1 MELIRHIGEM
11 TPQDESCV
19 ATIGNFDGVHLGHQS
34 LIRQQVA
41 QARSEGMHSTVI
53 TFEPLPMEFFS
64 AATAPARLT
73 DFREKMELFQELSVD
88 KVVCLRF
95 NEALASLSA
104 QSFVE
109 AILVRGLAIKTLI
122 VGADFRFGNNRE
134 GTIDFLEKAGRQY
147 GFELIPAE
155 TYYYNGQRV
164 SSSLVRGHL
173 AIGDF
178 EHVRELLG
186 RPYQISGRVL
196 HGDKRGKSL
205 GFPTANMACNRV
217 NSPITGVFAVRVH
230 GLDDTVYEG
239 VTNIG
244 TRPVFDGKRMLIETF
259 IFDFDQDIY
268 GKRISVEFMKRLR
281 DERDFHSVEELCEQM
296 DRDVQKARTFLSKQ
310 TQVAGN

>member
-1 MELIRHIGEM
+1 MDLIRHIDDISL
-11 TPQDESCV
+11 QDQPCV

-34 LIRQQVA
+34 LIRQLVNL
-41 QARSEGMHSTVI
+41 ARSEGLRSTVI

-64 AATAPARLT
+64 AETAPARLT
-73 DFREKMELFQELSVD
+73 DFREKIELLQTLSVD

-104 QSFVE
+104 QAFIE
-109 AILVRGLAIKTLI
+109 RILIRGLAINKLI

-134 GTIDFLEKAGRQY
+134 GTIDFLRQTGLQH

-155 TYYYNGQRV
+155 TYHYNGLRV

-178 EHVRELLG
+178 DHVKDLLG
-186 RPYQISGRVL
+186 RSYSISGRVI

-205 GFPTANMACNRV
+205 GFPTANLACNRV
-217 NSPITGVFAVRVH
+217 NSPISGVFAVRVH
-230 GLDDTVYEG
+230 GLGSAVYEG

-244 TRPVFDGKRMLIETF
+244 TRPVFDGDRMLIETF
-259 IFDFDQDIY
+259 IFDFDEDIY
-268 GKRISVEFMKRLR
+268 GKRISVEFLKRLR

-296 DRDVQKARTFLSKQ
+296 GNDVIKAKVFFSKQ
-310 TQVAGN
+310 RQVASN